1 MISPGVFLIVLN
13 FSFFGLLEGKGE
25 KYSPKWKLLHAL
37 SQEQY
42 ILWSWILPHLC
53 KMMISPGFFVVVFL
67 VFGFSRLLGREKG
80 KKWPRVTKK
89 FCLLHF
95 ISQEPYIIWL
105 SFMVHLCKM
114 MISPGVFFNFS
125 QFWFSELLG
134 PKWEKILSAMLHIL
148 GIIHCM
154 ILIYGTHV

>member
-1 MISPGVFLIVLN
+1 MKIVCHVQYLMNSISYDHEFWRTCVKWWYLQAFFLL
-13 FSFFGLLEGKGE
+13 
-25 KYSPKWKLLHAL
+25 
-37 SQEQY
+37 Y
-42 ILWSWILPHLC
+42 I
-53 KMMISPGFFVVVFL
+53 
-67 VFGFSRLLGREKG
+67 FGFSRQLGREKG
-80 KKWPRVTKK
+80 KKWPQMTKT
-89 FCLLHF
+89 FCPLYF
-95 ISQEPYIIWL
+95 IYQEPYIIWL

-148 GIIHCM
+148 GIIHYM

>member
-13 FSFFGLLEGKGE
+13 FSFFGLLEGKRE
-25 KYSPKWKLLHAL
+25 KYSPKWKLSHAL
-37 SQEQY
+37 PQEQY

-53 KMMISPGFFVVVFL
+53 KMMISPGFFVVFL

-89 FCLLHF
+89 FCLLHV

-114 MISPGVFFNFS
+114 MMSPGVFFT
-125 QFWFSELLG
+125 
-134 PKWEKILSAMLHIL
+134 
-148 GIIHCM
+148 
-154 ILIYGTHV
+154 ILIPWAVRSKTRKNSVCCAPYFRNHTLHDFDLWYSCVEW

>member
-1 MISPGVFLIVLN
+1 MKIVCHVQYLMNSISYDHEFWRTCVKWWYLQAFFLL
-13 FSFFGLLEGKGE
+13 
-25 KYSPKWKLLHAL
+25 
-37 SQEQY
+37 Y
-42 ILWSWILPHLC
+42 I
-53 KMMISPGFFVVVFL
+53 
-67 VFGFSRLLGREKG
+67 FGFSRQLGREKG
-80 KKWPRVTKK
+80 KKWPQMTKT
-89 FCLLHF
+89 FCPLHF
-95 ISQEPYIIWL
+95 IYQEPYIIWL